1 MSVLKI
7 GHTSATQNT
16 YYNMHRLAQLQHQQ
30 SNAFDAL
37 DEVFNGKLPISSKLF
52 TQDLFSKL
60 FLSHLRQ
67 YQPKD
72 VTKIQTVNKELDRL
86 LERLRGRTN
95 LSEAVTLNSFLKLSS
110 DAQDILGSMLALET
124 REQFDNFAQIDFNR
138 PYDHEALLAA
148 TKRARKWISEGRGS
162 PTKDHLDQFFDG
174 VTELFES
181 IAGADLKVSN
191 HYNKQP
197 KTPFETVL
205 HAGHCVID
213 ANVSYRATV
222 KAYERFKERK

>member
-148 TKRARKWISEGRGS
+148 TKRARNWISEGRGR